1 MPGPAQEMAISR
13 PLPMAFAEH
22 ANPVRQER
30 GAPQQGNRG
39 DIHIYRNPSI
49 LYQEIPYHQIPGN
62 PLSSEAPGFLRKYQ
76 KFPDPCAK
84 DSNLHQTNGKHK
96 EKPHASL
103 QNMWLSVAP
112 QEGLE
117 PTTLRLTAECSAIE
131 LLRQMGYENFFSY
144 PYGIRRRP
152 TLPGRV
158 QPSTIGAEGL
168 NFCVRYGNRWNPFA
182 IATGNCWLSLS
193 AP

>member
-1 MPGPAQEMAISR
+1 MHTHSWRCKAKSSGHIGFADRISMPGPAREMAISR
-13 PLPMAFAEH
+13 PLPMAFAEL

-30 GAPQQGNRG
+30 GAPHQGNRG
-39 DIHIYRNPSI
+39 GYT
-49 LYQEIPYHQIPGN
+49 YIPEPLHHLPGN
-62 PLSSEAPGFLRKYQ
+62 RLSSDSRESPIIRSSRVLRKYQ

-103 QNMWLSVAP
+103 QNMWFSVAP

-131 LLRQMGYENFFSY
+131 LLRLMRKRRCCSPFS
-144 PYGIRRRP
+144 
-152 TLPGRV
+152 T
-158 QPSTIGAEGL
+158 
-168 NFCVRYGNRWNPFA
+168 F
-182 IATGNCWLSLS
+182 
-193 AP
+193 

>member
-1 MPGPAQEMAISR
+1 MHTHSWRCKAKSSGHIGFADRISMPGPAQEMAISR
-13 PLPMAFAEH
+13 PLPMAFAEL
-22 ANPVRQER
+22 ANPVRQEQ

-39 DIHIYRNPSI
+39 DTHIYRNPSI

-76 KFPDPCAK
+76 KFPDPCAR

-103 QNMWLSVAP
+103 QNMWFSVAP

-131 LLRQMGYENFFSY
+131 LLRLMRKRRCCSPFS
-144 PYGIRRRP
+144 
-152 TLPGRV
+152 T
-158 QPSTIGAEGL
+158 
-168 NFCVRYGNRWNPFA
+168 F
-182 IATGNCWLSLS
+182 
-193 AP
+193 

>member
-1 MPGPAQEMAISR
+1 MHTHSWRCKAKSSGHIG
-13 PLPMAFAEH
+13 FADRIACLALLKKWPFHGLCPWHSLNMLTPSDKNGEH
-22 ANPVRQER
+22 RTR
-30 GAPQQGNRG
+30 GTGG
-39 DIHIYRNPSI
+39 DTHIYRYPSI
-49 LYQEIPYHQIPGN
+49 IYQEIAYHQIPGN

-103 QNMWLSVAP
+103 QNMWFSVAP

-131 LLRQMGYENFFSY
+131 LLRLMRKRRCCSPFS
-144 PYGIRRRP
+144 
-152 TLPGRV
+152 T
-158 QPSTIGAEGL
+158 
-168 NFCVRYGNRWNPFA
+168 F
-182 IATGNCWLSLS
+182 
-193 AP
+193 

>member
-1 MPGPAQEMAISR
+1 MHTHSWRCKAKSSGHIGFADRISMPGPAQEMAISQ
-13 PLPMAFAEH
+13 PLPMAFAEL

-39 DIHIYRNPSI
+39 GGYT
-49 LYQEIPYHQIPGN
+49 YIPEPLHHLPGN
-62 PLSSEAPGFLRKYQ
+62 RLSSEAPGFLRKYQ

-103 QNMWLSVAP
+103 QNMWFSVAP

-131 LLRQMGYENFFSY
+131 LLRLMRKRRCCSPFS
-144 PYGIRRRP
+144 
-152 TLPGRV
+152 T
-158 QPSTIGAEGL
+158 
-168 NFCVRYGNRWNPFA
+168 F
-182 IATGNCWLSLS
+182 
-193 AP
+193 